1 MVRSSESYQI
11 RVAVIAGLRV
21 VVIAGHRVAVITGHR
36 VAVITGVRV
45 VEEDNWNRDL
55 VGVAIALALAL
66 PAARPPHA
74 GGGGGSAACFSPSG
88 ALHPSAQGGGCA
100 AELAILISGLQPGML
115 RPLPAHHRGRR
126 GDALPLAGSS
136 WGGGDSWS
144 SPGLRAGITGP

>member
-21 VVIAGHRVAVITGHR
+21 TVIAGHQ
-36 VAVITGVRV
+36 VAVITGVLV

-66 PAARPPHA
+66 SAARPPHA
-74 GGGGGSAACFSPSG
+74 GGGGGSAARFSPSG

-100 AELAILISGLQPGML
+100 AELAILVSGLQPGML

-126 GDALPLAGSS
+126 GAAPPLPGSS